1 MNGRENLEIRSEHAD
16 DHSVGHEGYEGF
28 SKRGAEELVRIFV

>member
-16 DHSVGHEGYEGF
+16 DHGVGHEGYEAF
-28 SKRGAEELVRIFV
+28 SERGGEELVGIFV